1 MLVEKMREQI
11 KQFIDEI
18 PDELLEKAYVLD
30 VIQKSLQLSFN
41 RKVYEM
47 FFFRDVRDNFLEAR
61 LSNGLEVAMG
71 KAPFI
76 SAPESKDEDES

>member
-1 MLVEKMREQI
+1 MLVKMREQM
-11 KQFIDEI
+11 KQLIDEI

-30 VIQKSLQLSFN
+30 VIQRSLQLSFS

-47 FFFRDVRDNFLEAR
+47 FFFRDIRDNFLEAK
-61 LSNGLEVAMG
+61 LSNGLEVAME